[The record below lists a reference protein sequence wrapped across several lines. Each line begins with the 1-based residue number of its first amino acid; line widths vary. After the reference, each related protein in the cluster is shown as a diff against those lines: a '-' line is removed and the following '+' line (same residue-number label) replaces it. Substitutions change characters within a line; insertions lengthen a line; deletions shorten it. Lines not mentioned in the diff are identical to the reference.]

1 MSSAGHIIDAINRIK
16 QNRALKASKR
26 QKFKGSNR
34 DSIYSDS
41 DNVQK
46 AIFKKV
52 SKEKAQAVIKKIRQ
66 DFKLKRKRDLIFIGT
81 FSLIFITLIIVLNLP
96 NTSTENSSLDNE
108 YNSTRVKKE
117 KIKWNGKISEPL
129 KIENTEYYYIPILH
143 NISGELDEHGF
154 YNLNYNNM
162 VGERTR
168 NVLFIDKECTIIGK
182 LLNKDGLIFHMEVL
196 PNKDNN
202 LPKNIFYTLYE
213 EDSNKDELI
222 DTKDNYAYYISDVN
236 GENLL
241 KITDEPLVS
250 INLREGNLIL
260 EYYKTKN
267 SKENSKENS
276 KYEYYKT
283 ENPNDTIYGIYNL
296 ESKEL
301 KFTNQLDS
309 IN

>member
-34 DSIYSDS
+34 DTIYSGADQT
-41 DNVQK
+41 QK
-46 AIFKKV
+46 AVFKKV
-52 SKEKAQAVIKKIRQ
+52 PKEQAQAVINKIRHE
-66 DFKLKRKRDLIFIGT
+66 FKIKRKRDVIYLTT
-81 FSLIFITLIIVLNLP
+81 FTLIIASIIIKLNISEN
-96 NTSTENSSLDNE
+96 NTLKNENA
-108 YNSTRVKKE
+108 VKFFETKP
-117 KIKWNGKISEPL
+117 KQWNGNISEPL
-129 KIENTEYYYIPILH
+129 RIENTNYYYIPILH
-143 NISGELDEHGF
+143 GISGELDEHGF
-154 YNLNYNNM
+154 YNLKDNNM

-168 NVLFIDKECTIIGK
+168 NILFMDKECTVIGK
-182 LLNKDGLIFHMEVL
+182 LLNKDGLIYNMEVI
-196 PNKDNN
+196 PSKDNN
-202 LPKNIFYTLYE
+202 LPKNIFYILYE
-213 EDSNKDELI
+213 EDSNKDEMI
-222 DTKDNYAYYISDVN
+222 DAKDNYAYYISDVN

-260 EYYKTKN
+260 EYYKN
-267 SKENSKENS
+267 ENSKEISTENP

-283 ENPNDTIYGIYNL
+283 ENPNDNIYGIYNL
-296 ESKEL
+296 ETNEL